1 MSAELK
7 IAPPVPMDFPLSP
20 PAWAY
25 QLVSDS
31 LLHTQSSSA
40 TGTSIQSR
48 LGSRFSLISAHIPS
62 ARSMSP
68 AQLGE
73 SIYSVYMQIADLLSA
88 APASR
93 PVRFWNHICHIHEA
107 QGPAMD
113 RYMAFNGGRFRAF
126 SQWYGDQS
134 NFDRC
139 VATGTGVGCL
149 GEDIFIHALAADHD
163 GIAIANPRQVQP
175 FRYSSRFGPRPPCFA
190 RATLL
195 PTSSKQYMLMIGGT
209 ASIRGEESMFVGDL
223 PRQLN
228 ETFENLRVLVTHAGE
243 QVGRSANLTN
253 ITDLRI
259 YLSQP
264 STAAQI
270 ESASRAAMPTAT
282 QVQLLSADLCRQ
294 ELMVEIEGRATF

>member
-1 MSAELK
+1 MTAELQ
-7 IAPPVPMDFPLSP
+7 IAPPAALEFPFSP

-25 QLVSDS
+25 ELVNDS
-31 LLHTQSSSA
+31 LLHTQYSSA
-40 TGTSIQSR
+40 SDISIQSR
-48 LGSRFSLISAHIPS
+48 LGSRYSLISAHIRS
-62 ARSMSP
+62 ARSMPP

-93 PVRFWNHICHIHEA
+93 PIRFWNHICHIHEA

-113 RYMAFNGGRFRAF
+113 RYMVFNVGRFRAF
-126 SQWYGDQS
+126 SQWYGDQT
-134 NFDRC
+134 NFDKC
-139 VATGTGVGCL
+139 VATATGVGCL
-149 GEDIFIHALAADHD
+149 GDDIFIHVLAADQD

-175 FRYSSRFGPRPPCFA
+175 HRYSSRFGPRPPCFA

-195 PTSSKQYMLMIGGT
+195 PTSSREYMLMIGGT
-209 ASIRGEESMFVGDL
+209 ASIRGEESMFVGNL
-223 PRQLN
+223 QRQLD
-228 ETFENLRVLVTHAGE
+228 ETFENLRALVTHAGE

-259 YLSQP
+259 YVSQP
-264 STAAQI
+264 STTHQI
-270 ESASRAAMPTAT
+270 ESATRAAMPQAT

-294 ELMVEIEGRATF
+294 ELMVEIEGRARF